1 MNIPGIRLLNQQLI
15 NPQISDV
22 HDLVSW
28 MGMLQAQDYKMMR
41 WAVGIRMRHPSMKAF
56 REAYDAGKIIRTHL
70 FRCTWQIV
78 AAEDVRWMLKL
89 CSDKN
94 KSAINGYMAY
104 RGDNIGENEYEH
116 TNNLIRQ
123 ILAGHKSMTKETL
136 IRQLGKQGVTSNAHK
151 ISIYLRRAEQEGI
164 ICSGELD
171 NCQNTYAL
179 LDERVPPTKELTRD
193 ESITLLAQK
202 YFRSHSP
209 ATIEDFVWWSNLNIG
224 ECKAAVATIDNE
236 LIKKPHNGTVYYI
249 HRDCRIKGLR
259 YKTLLLPP
267 YDEYLLGYKT
277 RHHVIEDEFRHRA
290 YSNNGLFYPVI
301 ISKGQIV
308 GNWHPKKSAVFFRDE
323 YATDINNL
331 LQSYHNFMNC

>member
-1 MNIPGIRLLNQQLI
+1 
-15 NPQISDV
+15 
-22 HDLVSW
+22 
-28 MGMLQAQDYKMMR
+28 
-41 WAVGIRMRHPSMKAF
+41 
-56 REAYDAGKIIRTHL
+56 
-70 FRCTWQIV
+70 
-78 AAEDVRWMLKL
+78 MLKL

-104 RGDNIGENEYEH
+104 RGDNIGENEYED
-116 TNNLIRQ
+116 TNNLARQ

-179 LDERVPPTKELTRD
+179 LDERLPPTKELTRA

-224 ECKAAVATIDNE
+224 ECKAAVATIDSE

-301 ISKGQIV
+301 ISNGQIV

-331 LQSYHNFMNC
+331 LQSYHNFMNY